1 MILPLSTPSSIIL
14 QTTEELPLGM
24 DMTALLSGTETP
36 SNPVVT
42 MQDLTAGTTVTLADT
57 PTIDGNIVVQI
68 ISGSVLTA
76 QHQYRM
82 LFTFTAATDT
92 TWTVPLAVT
101 CPF

>member
-1 MILPLSTPSSIIL
+1 MIVPLSTPSSVIL

-42 MQDLTAGTTVTLADT
+42 LEDLTAGTTITLPSA
-57 PTIDGNIVVQI
+57 PVVSGNVIVQVVP
-68 ISGSVLTA
+68 GSLLTA

-82 LFTFTAATDT
+82 LFTFSAATDT
-92 TWTVPLAVT
+92 TWTVPLAVV

>member
-1 MILPLSTPSSIIL
+1 MIVPLSTPSSIIL

-36 SNPVVT
+36 SDPVVT
-42 MQDLTAGTTVTLADT
+42 LQDLTAGTTITLT
-57 PTIDGNIVVQI
+57 SSPTVSGNVVVQI
-68 ISGSVLTA
+68 TPGSLLTA

-82 LFTFTAATDT
+82 LFTFTAAPDT
-92 TWTVPLAVT
+92 TWTVPLAIV